1 MSYNQLRL
9 YVIATLGLVG
19 VVSITLLTGG
29 IDVETKRPNPITVN
43 GQTITFNHTDKIAG
57 EDLII
62 FTDQATYTNGISHA
76 EVYVAVANI
85 SDVAQNVELAAY
97 FRDSQKRIRNVW
109 VLSEVTQEYND
120 AITETNCSDVI
131 TYNEGVPSSTPVC
144 IETQTG
150 TTTRQETKAV
160 WAPLPIAARDVA
172 EVAKEEGWLA
182 GKTREQVA
190 GFLAEAKSVSFP
202 VRRGE
207 VVYYKV
213 LVEFPAN
220 QTDEFFFEAI
230 GSEGG
235 YGFLR

>member
-1 MSYNQLRL
+1 MNYNQLRL
-9 YVIATLGLVG
+9 YIIATLGLVG

-29 IDVETKRPNPITVN
+29 VNPETKRPDPITVD
-43 GQTITFNHTDKIAG
+43 GRTITFNYTDKVAG

-76 EVYVAVANI
+76 EVYLAVVNA

-97 FRDSQKRIRNVW
+97 FRDSQKRIKNVW
-109 VLSEVTQEYND
+109 VLTEVTQEYNGPVFTD
-120 AITETNCSDVI
+120 TCVNTASGTECTA
-131 TYNEGVPSSTPVC
+131 
-144 IETQTG
+144 TQTG
-150 TTTRQETKAV
+150 TSTRQETKAT
-160 WAPLPIAARDVA
+160 WAPLPLAARDVA
-172 EVAKEEGWLA
+172 EVAKEAGWLA

-220 QTDEFFFEAI
+220 QSDEFFFEAI